1 MTESEQKNKYL
12 NSIFFCFSI
21 DNSNYNKDYFSFEC
35 QNYSKP
41 YFETFRFDNNL
52 TVLRVFMKDSFCNM
66 LFREIKSSFAFKI
79 IYKSSTQIY
88 YKSGEYSVD
97 KNNIK
102 FAFEDLNEQI
112 NSNLF
117 KNTSS
122 LEKYSSFIKF
132 EKIQDIL
139 FSKVLDYL
147 KINLDLEL
155 YFHLLKDKK
164 GKEKEDL
171 KSIFEE
177 TFPKFKIIYSKE
189 KLKIIDF
196 KLYDLPK
203 GLLNKLK
210 IIYSIII
217 DTTEEL
223 NDFYEDYINIIYI
236 YNQYHKG
243 SPIPIRKN
251 VFNFLI
257 NELNEE
263 KIKKVCKN
271 CENVPILF
279 DYLASSDPENI
290 NLDANDMPTIMAI
303 KEKKDFMEL
312 IDKYEKIKACFKE
325 NEILKIWNIYIGFFA
340 QNNSIEDLES
350 IKDKFISINKQFY
363 EKNIDYI
370 YSEISNIGKKL
381 IQNKKLKGFKM
392 YEFINKYNCYC
403 DFLSDGQLLLNIAE
417 NISLEELDNNEDTL
431 KEYEKCKFIQRI
443 EENSITIYING
454 LLEQIKTFEEF
465 YLFFKHIYKLKIIND
480 EKDKKYINI
489 TNSVITFFFSF
500 LSKFQNPKKEENI
513 KEIIKIIFLLS
524 LMYKGSGLQNNFI
537 DIIE

>member
-1 MTESEQKNKYL
+1 MTESEQKDKYL

-21 DNSNYNKDYFSFEC
+21 DDSIYNKDYFSFEC

-41 YFETFRFDNNL
+41 NFETFRFDNNL
-52 TVLRVFMKDSFCNM
+52 TVLRVFIKDSFCNV
-66 LFREIKSSFAFKI
+66 LFWGIKSSFAFKI
-79 IYKSSTQIY
+79 LYKSSTQIY
-88 YKSGEYSVD
+88 YKSGEYSVE

-102 FAFEDLNEQI
+102 FAFEDLNEEI

-122 LEKYSSFIKF
+122 LEKYSSFMKL

-147 KINLDLEL
+147 KLNLDLEL
-155 YFHLLKDKK
+155 YFHLLKDKN

-177 TFPKFKIIYSKE
+177 SYPKFKIIYSRD
-189 KLKIIDF
+189 KIKNIDF
-196 KLYDLPK
+196 KLYDLPT

-210 IIYSIII
+210 IICSVII
-217 DTTEEL
+217 DTTKEL
-223 NDFYEDYINIIYI
+223 NDFYKDYINIIYI
-236 YNQYHKG
+236 YNQYHKD
-243 SPIPIRKN
+243 SPIPIRQN

-279 DYLASSDPENI
+279 DYLATSDSEKI
-290 NLDANDMPTIMAI
+290 NLDANDMPTIREI
-303 KEKKDFMEL
+303 EIKDFIEL
-312 IDKYEKIKACFKE
+312 INKYEKIKSCFKE
-325 NEILKIWNIYIGFFA
+325 NEILKIWHIYIGFFV
-340 QNNSIEDLES
+340 QNNSIEDLET

-363 EKNIDYI
+363 EKNIDHI
-370 YSEISNIGKKL
+370 CIEISNIGKKL

-392 YEFINKYNCYC
+392 YEFINKYNCYG
-403 DFLSDGQLLLNIAE
+403 DFLSDKQLLLNIAE
-417 NISLEELDNNEDTL
+417 NTNLEELDNNEDTL

-443 EENSITIYING
+443 KENLITIYING
-454 LLEQIKTFEEF
+454 L
-465 YLFFKHIYKLKIIND
+465 
-480 EKDKKYINI
+480 
-489 TNSVITFFFSF
+489 
-500 LSKFQNPKKEENI
+500 
-513 KEIIKIIFLLS
+513 
-524 LMYKGSGLQNNFI
+524 
-537 DIIE
+537 